1 MRVRAKFVQDGNW
14 WVGWTQDVPGVIID
28 GPTLADARA
37 RLIAEIRRM
46 REPVDPEPIA
56 EPRVVVEE
64 LEV

>member
-1 MRVRAKFVQDGNW
+1 MS
-14 WVGWTQDVPGVIID
+14 PGVIID
-28 GPTLADARA
+28 APTLADARA

-46 REPVDPEPIA
+46 REPVDPEPVA